1 LLLDAQASL
10 APWKCHA
17 LFQQRVALWLC
28 YWRGARWWTGGPRT
42 VALKGEK
49 PWIVMV
55 MQGDFEGD
63 LLGVNNPA

>member
-1 LLLDAQASL
+1 M
-10 APWKCHA
+10 
-17 LFQQRVALWLC
+17 
-28 YWRGARWWTGGPRT
+28 
-42 VALKGEK
+42 ALKGEK

>member
-1 LLLDAQASL
+1 
-10 APWKCHA
+10 
-17 LFQQRVALWLC
+17 
-28 YWRGARWWTGGPRT
+28 

-63 LLGVNNPA
+63 LDDLLGVSNPA